1 MVQFHRISDGLGDF
15 GMIRVSPWLHP
26 VLDRSSV
33 SMRVRVVSLNQGCC
47 LMLVEAS
54 AILMLVEIIKQLE
67 LMSASAMFASAMLF
81 DVGCRIP

>member
-47 LMLVEAS
+47 LMLVEACM
-54 AILMLVEIIKQLE
+54 LVLVEIIKQLE

-81 DVGCRIP
+81 DVGRRIP

>member
-26 VLDRSSV
+26 VLDRSV
-33 SMRVRVVSLNQGCC
+33 SMRSDVSLNQGCC

-54 AILMLVEIIKQLE
+54 AILMVFEEIIKQLE
-67 LMSASAMFASAMLF
+67 LMSASTMFASAMLF